1 MNQTFLNLS
10 LSAVSMYISI
20 SKTAYMLGI
29 SATTLRRW
37 DASGHLKP
45 AFRTFGRHRRY
56 KITTILEITGQLQPQ
71 NNENRSHHQQKV
83 QVVSYARVSSSKQ
96 RHDLERQLQHL
107 ESYVNAQH
115 WHLLKSYKDIGSG
128 INDKRKGLLQLI
140 KDLPVLQPQ
149 FVLCSYYDRLSRFGV
164 TLLETVCSLFSTKII
179 TTHTIAKEKQSNN
192 QELVDNIVAILYSFS
207 GKLYRARRGK
217 QQICSS

>member
-1 MNQTFLNLS
+1 
-10 LSAVSMYISI
+10 MYISI
-20 SKTAYMLGI
+20 SKAAYMPGV

-37 DASGHLKP
+37 DTIAYLKP
-45 AFRTFGRHRRY
+45 AFRTFGGHRRY
-56 KITTILEITGQLQPQ
+56 KITALLEMTGQI
-71 NNENRSHHQQKV
+71 NNNNHKIKDHPAQKV

-96 RHDLERQLQHL
+96 RHDLHRQLLHL
-107 ESYVNAQH
+107 ESFVNSQD
-115 WHLLKSYKDIGSG
+115 WHLLKSYKDVGSG

-149 FVLCSYYDRLSRFGV
+149 FVLCSYYDRLSRFGI

-179 TTHTIAKEKQSNN
+179 TTHAIAKEKQSNN
-192 QELVDNIVAILYSFS
+192 QELVDNIVAMLYSFS

>member
-1 MNQTFLNLS
+1 
-10 LSAVSMYISI
+10 MYISI
-20 SKTAYMLGI
+20 SKAAYMLGV

-37 DASGHLKP
+37 DTRDYLKS

-56 KITTILEITGQLQPQ
+56 KITTLLDITGQIK
-71 NNENRSHHQQKV
+71 NNDHENKTHQIQKV

-96 RHDLERQLQHL
+96 RHDLHRQLRHL
-107 ESYVNAQH
+107 ESFVNSHH
-115 WHLLKSYKDIGSG
+115 WHLLKSYKDVGSG

-140 KDLPVLQPQ
+140 KDLPDLQPQ
-149 FVLCSYYDRLSRFGV
+149 FVICSYYDRLSRFGI

-179 TTHTIAKEKQSNN
+179 TTHAIAKEKQSNN

>member
-1 MNQTFLNLS
+1 
-10 LSAVSMYISI
+10 MYISI
-20 SKTAYMLGI
+20 SKAAYMLGV

-37 DASGHLKP
+37 DTRAYLKP
-45 AFRTFGRHRRY
+45 AFRTFGGHRRY
-56 KITTILEITGQLQPQ
+56 KMTTLLEITGQIKK
-71 NNENRSHHQQKV
+71 NGSEIKTHQTQKV

-96 RHDLERQLQHL
+96 RHDLHRQLQHL
-107 ESYVNAQH
+107 ESFANSQD
-115 WHLLKSYKDIGSG
+115 WHLVKSYKDIGSG
-128 INDKRKGLLQLI
+128 INDKRKRLLQLI
-140 KDLPVLQPQ
+140 KDLPILQPQ
-149 FVLCSYYDRLSRFGV
+149 FVLCSYYDRLSRFGI

-179 TTHTIAKEKQSNN
+179 TTHAIAKEKQSNN